1 VDLKAIL
8 TEAGFDLVHP
18 FDANAVARE
27 PGLAEIA
34 DAERPLG
41 YLVGNT
47 RALWPRLRAE
57 RRTDRELGACNDPFD
72 RYTEQTCE
80 RIVGARSFYAHRT
93 YRGVFLPF
101 QRLAVAAGFGTLS
114 SSQLVIHPTYGP
126 WFALRAAVLVAG
138 EPTTSALPVAACNC
152 AMRCTAAFERACAV
166 RDGEMWRAWLAVRD
180 ACCVGREHR
189 YDDDQLEYHYTKDR
203 SLLD

>member
-1 VDLKAIL
+1 MKEIL

-18 FDANAVARE
+18 FDAHAVARE
-27 PGLAEIA
+27 PGLGQIA

-47 RALWPRLRAE
+47 RALWQRLRAA
-57 RRTDRELGACNDPFD
+57 RRADHGLGACSDPFD
-72 RYTEQTCE
+72 RYIEQTCE
-80 RIVGARSFYAHRT
+80 RITGARCFFAHKT

-126 WFALRAAVLVAG
+126 WFALRAVVLVAG
-138 EPTTSALPVAACNC
+138 SPTTRVLPRAACNC

-166 RDGEMWRAWLAVRD
+166 RDGEVWRAWVDVRD

-189 YDDDQLEYHYTKDR
+189 YDADQLEYHYTKDR
-203 SLLD
+203 TLLD